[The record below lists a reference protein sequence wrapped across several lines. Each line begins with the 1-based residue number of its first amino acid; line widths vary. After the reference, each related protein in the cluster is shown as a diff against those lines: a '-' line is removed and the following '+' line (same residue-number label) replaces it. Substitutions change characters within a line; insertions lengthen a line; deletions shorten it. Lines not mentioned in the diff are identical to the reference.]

1 MGQPISLS
9 LMGFK
14 CGMTRVY
21 SENGTAIP
29 VTVVQL
35 VENRVVQIKTRD
47 LHGYDAVQLTAGAV
61 KSSTLSKAEQNHFAK
76 SEVIAGSDLWECR
89 LDAAEVSQVSAGASF
104 GAQYFKV
111 GDFVDV
117 SGQSIGKGFAGTIK
131 RWNFSSL
138 DETHGNSLTTRKPG
152 SIGQRQSPG
161 RVFKG
166 KKMSGRMGG
175 YKRTVMSLPVVKVDE
190 EKGILMIR
198 GSVPGCRNGKVFVRF
213 AVKKESA

>member
-1 MGQPISLS
+1 MGQPKSLS

-21 SENGTAIP
+21 SENGTAVP

-47 LHGYDAVQLTAGAV
+47 IHGYDAVQLTAGDI
-61 KSSTLSKAEQNHFAK
+61 KSSKMTKPEQNHFAK
-76 SEVIAGSDLWECR
+76 FEVLSGSDLWECR
-89 LDAAEVSQVSAGASF
+89 LDESEVSNVASGTSF
-104 GAQYFKV
+104 GVQCFKV

-117 SGQSIGKGFAGTIK
+117 SGVSIGKGFAGTIK

-175 YKRTVMSLPVVKVDE
+175 YNRTVLSLPVIKIDE
-190 EKGILMIR
+190 ERGILMIR
-198 GSVPGCRNGKVFVRF
+198 GSVPGCRNGKVFVRSSI
-213 AVKKESA
+213 KKESA